1 MSNKTVLI
9 VEDNILHMKLF
20 NDILELQ
27 GYKTL
32 QATDGEI
39 VLEMTRENNPDLIL
53 LDVRLPN
60 KSGFEVARQLK
71 NEQDLKDIPV
81 VAVTALGN
89 TLERNEY
96 LSWGFDGFLSKPI
109 AIQNLLRTVADC
121 LMPTL
126 YQKTA

>member
-60 KSGFEVARQLK
+60 KSGFEVS
-71 NEQDLKDIPV
+71 D
-81 VAVTALGN
+81 
-89 TLERNEY
+89 
-96 LSWGFDGFLSKPI
+96 S
-109 AIQNLLRTVADC
+109 
-121 LMPTL
+121 
-126 YQKTA
+126 

>member
-9 VEDNILHMKLF
+9 AEDNILHMKLF

-60 KSGFEVARQLK
+60 KSGFEVS
-71 NEQDLKDIPV
+71 D
-81 VAVTALGN
+81 
-89 TLERNEY
+89 
-96 LSWGFDGFLSKPI
+96 S
-109 AIQNLLRTVADC
+109 
-121 LMPTL
+121 
-126 YQKTA
+126 